1 MNRLRIGLGFFG
13 VVLLCGCAPSSV
25 VQKENLSNDLAAMIP
40 DGFARGQ
47 DEQWFARQAV
57 SVPLPNYEK
66 WRIYYEDP
74 FFSVSEFYKVGHDPS
89 PAAYISAIEE
99 WSQKAKSAQGLSDFD
114 DDEVSWEFQVG
125 VLGML
130 GATRLKSYESK
141 PDEVFGSWSSAFDFA
156 ERSMQTGPGIHGL
169 NQTVPL
175 LMSAQVATEVFS
187 KFPVEAKKAETIMGK
202 IQLREIAKQ
211 KIQEHLTE
219 DVLNRIVIF
228 AGAEDKAVL
237 ASAILEPAGEHEV
250 TDLLAKEAESQDEE
264 FDGQFAFGLAVK
276 WTEEL
281 ISALDKDWAEVD
293 EVLAKRESEVNKL
306 WGMNVTEFDAENA
319 KLEGLQK
326 SKNYLEHLVA
336 YDTCRSIV
344 PMIESAVVTQMSLD
358 AARVSLALG
367 RASAAGVNVKNWG
380 DIVAFDRDF
389 EKMSDPLT
397 RGVYELDVAKKV
409 LRTKQKRVAPSRYLL
424 DGVIKFGIPLN

>member
-13 VVLLCGCAPSSV
+13 VVLLCGCTPSSV
-25 VQKENLSNDLAAMIP
+25 VQKANLSNDLTAMIP
-40 DGFARGQ
+40 DGFARGK
-47 DEQWFARQAV
+47 DETWFARQAV

-74 FFSVSEFYKVGHDPS
+74 FFSVSDFYKSGHDPS
-89 PAAYISAIEE
+89 PAAYMSAIEE
-99 WSQKAKSAQGLSDFD
+99 WSQKARSAQGLSDFD

-141 PDEVFGSWSSAFDFA
+141 PDEVIGSWSSAFDFA

-187 KFPVEAKKAETIMGK
+187 KLPVEAKKAETIMGK

-211 KIQEHLTE
+211 KLQEHLAE
-219 DVLNRIVIF
+219 DILNRIVIF

-250 TDLLAKEAESQDEE
+250 TDLLAKEADSQGG
-264 FDGQFAFGLAVK
+264 FDGKFAFGLAVK
-276 WTEEL
+276 WTDEL

-293 EVLAKRESEVNKL
+293 KVLAKRESEVNKI

-319 KLEGLQK
+319 KLGGLQK
-326 SKNYLEHLVA
+326 DIKYLEHLVA

-367 RASAAGVNVKNWG
+367 RASTAGVHVKIWE
-380 DIVAFDRDF
+380 DLVAFDRDF

-409 LRTKQKRVAPSRYLL
+409 LRTKQKQVASSRYLL